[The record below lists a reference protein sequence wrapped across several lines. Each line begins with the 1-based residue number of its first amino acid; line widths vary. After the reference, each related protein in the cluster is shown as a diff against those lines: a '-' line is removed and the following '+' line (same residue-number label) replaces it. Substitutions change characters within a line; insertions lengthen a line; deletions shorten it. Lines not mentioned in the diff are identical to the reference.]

1 MNISILLLSGIKRSD
16 YKLSP
21 TYWFPLLYAECSSR
35 DWLMAKTEIV
45 DVFWKLWL
53 YWGSRI
59 CKSSFSLGALL
70 IPSVFFLCTHFLSLS
85 NFSKYP
91 QIPTSSVWMPF
102 CSVSLDRCCFHIWPA
117 LSLSHAIRISTF
129 SCFNFFPEKQFAP
142 LHYRPE
148 WGNMKHPFCTS
159 LCHDHLDQIQKMNEI
174 VCFN

>member
-1 MNISILLLSGIKRSD
+1 MCEHLHIIIIRNKKVRLQTQPNLLV
-16 YKLSP
+16 SP
-21 TYWFPLLYAECSSR
+21 SLHWMFQ
-35 DWLMAKTEIV
+35 WGLMAKTEIV